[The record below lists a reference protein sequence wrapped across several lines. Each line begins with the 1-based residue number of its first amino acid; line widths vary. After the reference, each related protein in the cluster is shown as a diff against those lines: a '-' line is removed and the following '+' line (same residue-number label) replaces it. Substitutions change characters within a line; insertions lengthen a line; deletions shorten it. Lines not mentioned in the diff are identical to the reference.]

1 MTAVDELAANVRVAL
16 AGTANVREVRM
27 FGGIGF
33 MLNDNMIAATSK
45 RGLLVRVG
53 RKQQHDALSRPGTR
67 PMEMRG
73 RVMEGYVH
81 VDPSAL
87 TAGAT
92 RELLQ
97 LALAFVQT
105 LPPKTSG
112 SEPAR
117 TKGKP
122 K

>member
-1 MTAVDELAANVRVAL
+1 MTAVHDLASNVRAAL
-16 AGTANVREVRM
+16 AGIANVREVRM

-33 MLNDNMIAATSK
+33 MLNDNLIAATSK

-53 RKQQHDALSRPGTR
+53 SERQHDALSRPGAR
-67 PMEMRG
+67 LMEMRG
-73 RVMEGYVH
+73 RVMEGYVYLDSP
-81 VDPSAL
+81 VL

-92 RELLQ
+92 EELLQ
-97 LALAFVQT
+97 LALAFVKT
-105 LPPKTSG
+105 LPPKASG
-112 SEPAR
+112 SKPVR

>member
-1 MTAVDELAANVRVAL
+1 MTAVDSLAANVRAAL
-16 AGTANVREVRM
+16 ADMTNVRAVRM

-53 RKQQHDALSRPGTR
+53 RERQRDALSRPGAR
-67 PMEMRG
+67 LMEMRG

-81 VDPSAL
+81 VDPPAL

-105 LPPKTSG
+105 LPPKSG
-112 SEPAR
+112 SKPAR

>member
-1 MTAVDELAANVRVAL
+1 MTAVDELAENVRAAL
-16 AGTANVREVRM
+16 AGMANVREVRM
-27 FGGIGF
+27 FGGISF

-53 RKQQHDALSRPGTR
+53 RGRQHDALSRPGAR
-67 PMEMRG
+67 LMEMRG
-73 RVMEGYVH
+73 RVMEGYVY

-105 LPPKTSG
+105 LPPKASG

>member
-1 MTAVDELAANVRVAL
+1 MTAVDELAANVRAAL
-16 AGTANVREVRM
+16 AGIANVREVRM

-53 RKQQHDALSRPGTR
+53 REQQHVALSRPGARTT
-67 PMEMRG
+67 EKRG
-73 RVMEGYVH
+73 RVMEGYVY
-81 VDPSAL
+81 VVPSAL
-87 TAGAT
+87 TADAT

-97 LALAFVQT
+97 LAIAFVQI

-112 SEPAR
+112 SEPER